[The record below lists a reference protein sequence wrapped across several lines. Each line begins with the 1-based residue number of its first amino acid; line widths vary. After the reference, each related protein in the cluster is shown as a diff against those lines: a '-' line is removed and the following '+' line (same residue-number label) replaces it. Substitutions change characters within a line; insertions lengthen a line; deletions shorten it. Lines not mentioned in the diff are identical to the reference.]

1 MRVLTF
7 ILWNIVRSFAFR
19 IHGDEVDVENIL
31 KALQDRSEEETC
43 KILNESNVDTFRE
56 ETIFDLAASAIN
68 ENYAKVDAVSV
79 LHCLKDHL
87 NVKGTE
93 KETLLFP
100 AVMSGNLRAL
110 KVLIDSVPVASRNRN
125 GISAAEKALL
135 ENPEKCLESLKVLL
149 IGQLDPNQPCPKVCT
164 PNENL
169 RSNCE
174 KGWTLA
180 HFASSNRNFA
190 ALPILQQYNANLNQ
204 KDDAGFSPVHVAV
217 RRQRLQALSELKT
230 LNASWRLSVPAAQ

>member
-79 LHCLKDHL
+79 L
-87 NVKGTE
+87 
-93 KETLLFP
+93 
-100 AVMSGNLRAL
+100 
-110 KVLIDSVPVASRNRN
+110 
-125 GISAAEKALL
+125 
-135 ENPEKCLESLKVLL
+135 
-149 IGQLDPNQPCPKVCT
+149 
-164 PNENL
+164 
-169 RSNCE
+169 
-174 KGWTLA
+174 
-180 HFASSNRNFA
+180 
-190 ALPILQQYNANLNQ
+190 ALPERP
-204 KDDAGFSPVHVAV
+204 FE
-217 RRQRLQALSELKT
+217 RQRD
-230 LNASWRLSVPAAQ
+230 